1 MSENNIQFGKI
12 KRGQKRKLDEDEIMD
27 ISDGSSTDEI
37 ENLNNNSTITASS
50 NDRKYFQN
58 HKKIKQAIFSSQIE
72 HERILNSVQQA
83 QQKQEQQK
91 REEEEERKLKPKIES
106 ILHSLEKDQIIDI
119 LSNLLDKNPKLNQDI
134 LSLIPRP
141 TLKSVTNQLQ
151 AVEKKLNNSFPYTKW
166 GADRS
171 DYSFNRVKPNLM
183 ELLDLTI
190 NYLKYFTNT
199 ENYGEELEREYPV
212 VSMGYLEYAT
222 QLALRL
228 PVWNQNYHNE
238 ITRELLL
245 KKIGEAWEQVINEI
259 GQRVQNGKVYS
270 SSLVG
275 EWIKSLIKYSNELN
289 GKYGFAESVKLFK
302 EKLGWLIGLYP
313 VTGETSLM
321 NSSQY
326 LSLSF
331 PSHPLNYSNVTGL
344 IGFRT

>member
-1 MSENNIQFGKI
+1 MAETHIIQFGKI
-12 KRGQKRKLDEDEIMD
+12 KHGQKRKLDEDEVMD
-27 ISDGSSTDEI
+27 ISDSNSSDEL
-37 ENLNNNSTITASS
+37 ENLNNNI
-50 NDRKYFQN
+50 NDRKYFQI
-58 HKKIKQAIFSSQIE
+58 HKKIKPSIFSSQVE
-72 HERILNSVQQA
+72 HERILNNAHTA

-91 REEEEERKLKPKIES
+91 KEEEEQRKLKPKIEGV
-106 ILHSLEKDQIIDI
+106 LHSLEKDQIIDI
-119 LSNLLDKNPKLNQDI
+119 LSSLLDKNPKLSQDI

-141 TLKSVTNQLQ
+141 TLKSVTIQLQ
-151 AVEKKLNNSFPYTKW
+151 TAEKKLNNSFPYTKW

-183 ELLDLTI
+183 ELLELTM

-199 ENYGEELEREYPV
+199 SNYGEELEREYPV
-212 VSMGYLEYAT
+212 VTFGYLEYAT

-238 ITRELLL
+238 ITREYLL
-245 KKIGEAWEQVINEI
+245 KEIGDAWRVVINEI

-275 EWIKSLIKYSNELN
+275 EWMKSLIKYSNELN

-313 VTGETSLM
+313 TTGETSFM
-321 NSSQY
+321 NSSQF

-331 PSHPLNYSNVTGL
+331 PSHPLNCSSVTGL

>member
-1 MSENNIQFGKI
+1 MSESRIMQFEKI
-12 KRGQKRKLDEDEIMD
+12 KHGQKRKLDEDEIMD
-27 ISDGSSTDEI
+27 ISDNSSSDDREELESNHI
-37 ENLNNNSTITASS
+37 ASS
-50 NDRKYFQN
+50 SHYRKYFQN
-58 HKKIKQAIFSSQIE
+58 NKKLKPSIFSSQAE
-72 HERILNSVQQA
+72 HERILNNMQQA

-91 REEEEERKLKPKIES
+91 KEEEEQRKLKPKLES
-106 ILHSLEKDQIIDI
+106 VLNSLEKEQIIEI
-119 LSNLLDKNPKLNQDI
+119 LSSLLDKNPKLSQDI
-134 LSLIPRP
+134 LTLIPRP

-151 AVEKKLNNSFPYTKW
+151 AAEKKLNNSFPYTKW

-171 DYSFNRVKPNLM
+171 DYSFNRVKPNLL
-183 ELLDLTI
+183 ELLELTV

-199 ENYGEELEREYPV
+199 ENYGDELEREYPV
-212 VSMGYLEYAT
+212 VSISYLEYAT

-238 ITRELLL
+238 ITREYLL
-245 KKIGEAWEQVINEI
+245 KEIGEAWERVVNEI

-289 GKYGFAESVKLFK
+289 GNYGFAETVKLFK

-313 VTGETSLM
+313 TTGDTSYM

-326 LSLSF
+326 RSLSF
-331 PSHPLNYSNVTGL
+331 PSHPLNLSNVTGL
-344 IGFRT
+344 IDFRT

>member
-1 MSENNIQFGKI
+1 MTVNISKI
-12 KRGQKRKLDEDEIMD
+12 
-27 ISDGSSTDEI
+27 T
-37 ENLNNNSTITASS
+37 
-50 NDRKYFQN
+50 
-58 HKKIKQAIFSSQIE
+58 KKVKQTIFSSQIE

-106 ILHSLEKDQIIDI
+106 VLHSLEKEQIIDI
-119 LSNLLDKNPKLNQDI
+119 LSNLLDKNPKLSQDI

-151 AVEKKLNNSFPYTKW
+151 AAEKKLFNSFPYTKW

-238 ITRELLL
+238 ITREFLL
-245 KKIGEAWEQVINEI
+245 KKIGEAWELVINEI

-275 EWIKSLIKYSNELN
+275 EWIKSLIKFSNELN

-313 VTGETSLM
+313 VMGETSLM

-344 IGFRT
+344 IDFRT

>member
-1 MSENNIQFGKI
+1 MTEINTLRFGKI
-12 KRGQKRKLDEDEIMD
+12 KHGQKRKLDEDEIMD
-27 ISDGSSTDEI
+27 MSDNSSIEGHDEI
-37 ENLNNNSTITASS
+37 ENLNT
-50 NDRKYFQN
+50 NDRKYFPI
-58 HKKIKQAIFSSQIE
+58 HKKIKPSIFSSQIE
-72 HERILNSVQQA
+72 HERILNNVQQA

-91 REEEEERKLKPKIES
+91 KEEEEQRKLKPKIES
-106 ILHSLEKDQIIDI
+106 VLQSLEKEQIIGI
-119 LSNLLDKNPKLNQDI
+119 LSNLLEKNPKLSQDI

-151 AVEKKLNNSFPYTKW
+151 AAEKKLFNSFPYTKW

-171 DYSFNRVKPNLM
+171 DYSFNRVKPNLI
-183 ELLDLTI
+183 ELLELTVH
-190 NYLKYFTNT
+190 YLKYFTNT
-199 ENYGEELEREYPV
+199 SNYGEELEREYPV
-212 VSMGYLEYAT
+212 VSIGYLEYAT

-238 ITRELLL
+238 ITREYLL
-245 KKIGEAWEQVINEI
+245 KEIGKAWELVINEI

-275 EWIKSLIKYSNELN
+275 EWIKSLMKFSNELN

-313 VTGETSLM
+313 TTGETSFM
-321 NSSQY
+321 NQSQF
-326 LSLSF
+326 LSISF
-331 PSHPLNYSNVTGL
+331 PSHPLNYSNASGL

>member
-1 MSENNIQFGKI
+1 MSQRNIMQFGKI
-12 KRGQKRKLDEDEIMD
+12 KHGQKRKLDEDEIMD
-27 ISDGSSTDEI
+27 ISDNSSSDGQDE
-37 ENLNNNSTITASS
+37 NNTLNS
-50 NDRKYFQN
+50 NDHKYFQI
-58 HKKIKQAIFSSQIE
+58 HKKIKHSILSSQVE
-72 HERILNSVQQA
+72 HERILNSLQQA

-91 REEEEERKLKPKIES
+91 KEEEEQRKLKPKIES
-106 ILHSLEKDQIIDI
+106 VLHSLEKEQIIDI
-119 LSNLLDKNPKLNQDI
+119 LSSLLDKNPKLSQDI

-141 TLKSVTNQLQ
+141 TLKSVTVQLQ
-151 AVEKKLNNSFPYTKW
+151 AAEKKLFNSFPYTKW

-183 ELLDLTI
+183 ELIELTI

-199 ENYGEELEREYPV
+199 ENYGNELEREYPV
-212 VSMGYLEYAT
+212 VSIGYLEYVT

-238 ITRELLL
+238 ITREYLL
-245 KKIGEAWEQVINEI
+245 KQIGEAWDRVINEI

-275 EWIKSLIKYSNELN
+275 EWIKSLIKFSNELN
-289 GKYGFAESVKLFK
+289 GNYGFAETVKLFK

-313 VTGETSLM
+313 TAGETPYI

-326 LSLSF
+326 LSISF
-331 PSHPLNYSNVTGL
+331 PSHPLNYSNVSGL
-344 IGFRT
+344 VGGFRT

>member
-1 MSENNIQFGKI
+1 MSESRIMQFGKI
-12 KRGQKRKLDEDEIMD
+12 KQGQKRKLDEDEIMD
-27 ISDGSSTDEI
+27 IADSSDEREELESNNISSP
-37 ENLNNNSTITASS
+37 AHY
-50 NDRKYFQN
+50 RKYFQT
-58 HKKIKQAIFSSQIE
+58 HKKLKPSIFSSQIE
-72 HERILNSVQQA
+72 HERILHNVQQA

-91 REEEEERKLKPKIES
+91 KLEEEQRKLKPKIEGV
-106 ILHSLEKDQIIDI
+106 LQSLEKEQIIDI
-119 LSNLLDKNPKLNQDI
+119 LSNLLDKNPKLSQDI

-151 AVEKKLNNSFPYTKW
+151 AAEKKLNNSFPYTKW

-183 ELLDLTI
+183 ELIELTVH
-190 NYLKYFTNT
+190 YLKYFTNT
-199 ENYGEELEREYPV
+199 ANYGEELEREYPV
-212 VSMGYLEYAT
+212 LSIGYLEYAT

-238 ITRELLL
+238 MTRDYLL
-245 KKIGEAWEQVINEI
+245 KEIGKAWERVINEI

-275 EWIKSLIKYSNELN
+275 EWIKSLIKFSNELHGN
-289 GKYGFAESVKLFK
+289 YGFAESVKLFK

-313 VTGETSLM
+313 TTGDTSYM

-331 PSHPLNYSNVTGL
+331 PSHPLNLSNVTGL
-344 IGFRT
+344 IDFRT

>member
-1 MSENNIQFGKI
+1 MTENNNVQFGKI
-12 KRGQKRKLDEDEIMD
+12 KRGQKRKLDEDDIMD
-27 ISDGSSTDEI
+27 LSDSSTDEI
-37 ENLNNNSTITASS
+37 ENLNNPSVNI
-50 NDRKYFQN
+50 NVRKYFQN
-58 HKKIKQAIFSSQIE
+58 HKKVKQTIFSSQVE

-106 ILHSLEKDQIIDI
+106 VLHSLEKEQLIDI
-119 LSNLLDKNPKLNQDI
+119 LSSLLDKNPKLSQDI
-134 LSLIPRP
+134 LTLIPRP

-151 AVEKKLNNSFPYTKW
+151 AAEKKLNNSFPYTKW

-190 NYLKYFTNT
+190 SYLKYFTNT

-245 KKIGEAWEQVINEI
+245 KKIGEAWEHVINEI

-275 EWIKSLIKYSNELN
+275 EWIKSLIKYNNELN

-313 VTGETSLM
+313 VTGETPFM

-326 LSLSF
+326 RSLSF

>member
-1 MSENNIQFGKI
+1 MSDNRIMQFGKI
-12 KRGQKRKLDEDEIMD
+12 KHGQKRKLDEDEIMD
-27 ISDGSSTDEI
+27 ISDSSDER
-37 ENLNNNSTITASS
+37 EELETSNVSS
-50 NDRKYFQN
+50 PTHYRKYFQSN
-58 HKKIKQAIFSSQIE
+58 KKLKPSIFSSQIE

-83 QQKQEQQK
+83 QQKLEQQK
-91 REEEEERKLKPKIES
+91 KEEEEQRKLKPKIEGV
-106 ILHSLEKDQIIDI
+106 LHSLEKDQIIDI
-119 LSNLLDKNPKLNQDI
+119 LSNLLDKNPKLSQDI

-141 TLKSVTNQLQ
+141 TLKSVTNQLI
-151 AVEKKLNNSFPYTKW
+151 AAEKKLNNSFPYTKW

-171 DYSFNRVKPNLM
+171 DYSFNRVKPNLL
-183 ELLDLTI
+183 ELIELTI
-190 NYLKYFTNT
+190 HYLKYFTST

-212 VSMGYLEYAT
+212 LSIGYLEYAT

-238 ITRELLL
+238 LTREYLL
-245 KKIGEAWEQVINEI
+245 KEIGKAWERVINEI

-275 EWIKSLIKYSNELN
+275 EWIKSLIKFSNELN
-289 GKYGFAESVKLFK
+289 GNYGFAESVKLFK

-313 VTGETSLM
+313 TTGDTSHM

-331 PSHPLNYSNVTGL
+331 PSHPLNLSNVTGL
-344 IGFRT
+344 IDFRT

>member
-1 MSENNIQFGKI
+1 MSENRIMQFGQI
-12 KRGQKRKLDEDEIMD
+12 KHGQKRKLDEDEIMD
-27 ISDGSSTDEI
+27 LSDSSSDGHNDI
-37 ENLNNNSTITASS
+37 ETNNVGSPS
-50 NDRKYFQN
+50 YFQA
-58 HKKIKQAIFSSQIE
+58 HKKIKPSIFSSQVE
-72 HERILNSVQQA
+72 HERILNNEHHA

-91 REEEEERKLKPKIES
+91 KEEEEQRKLKPKIEGV
-106 ILHSLEKDQIIDI
+106 LQSLEKEQIIGI
-119 LSNLLDKNPKLNQDI
+119 LSTLLDKNPKLSQDI

-141 TLKSVTNQLQ
+141 TLKSVTIQLQ
-151 AVEKKLNNSFPYTKW
+151 TAEKKLNNSFPYTKW

-183 ELLDLTI
+183 ELLELTI
-190 NYLKYFTNT
+190 HYLKYFTST

-212 VSMGYLEYAT
+212 VSIGYLEYAT

-238 ITRELLL
+238 ITREYLL
-245 KKIGEAWEQVINEI
+245 KEIGKAWEQVINEI

-275 EWIKSLIKYSNELN
+275 EWIKSLIKFSNELN
-289 GKYGFAESVKLFK
+289 GNYGFAESVKLFK

-313 VTGETSLM
+313 TMGETSLM

-344 IGFRT
+344 IDFRT